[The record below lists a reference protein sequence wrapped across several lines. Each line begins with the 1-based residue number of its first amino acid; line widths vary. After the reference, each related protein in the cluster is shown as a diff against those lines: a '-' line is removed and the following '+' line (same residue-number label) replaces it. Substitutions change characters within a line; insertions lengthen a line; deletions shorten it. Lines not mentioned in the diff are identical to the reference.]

1 MNYMKREVTVIGGI
15 TADIEGVPQEDL
27 KLQDSNPGV
36 IRISHGGVGRNITE
50 NLGRLGV
57 SVALVSAAGEDFVGI
72 SAKNELEGLGVDV
85 SQVAL
90 YPEESTA
97 MYLSILNILGDME
110 MGLCNM
116 DVLEKITMER
126 LHPLIPWLKDS
137 QILCLDT
144 NLSEELLGNI
154 TDELDGFPLFLDP
167 VSVAKASRA
176 RKYIGRFHTVKPNRM
191 EAEELS
197 GLTILSEEDLNRAGD
212 WFLAQGVTRLFITLG
227 SGGVYFREGKE
238 QGLLP
243 VKNTV
248 LKSATGAG
256 DAFSAAV
263 LLGHLRQWDVRKTAE
278 IAMIASQIA
287 MESKAPVNPC
297 MGMERL
303 LKEREKGEKAHA

>member
-1 MNYMKREVTVIGGI
+1 MKREVTVIGGI

-72 SAKNELEGLGVDV
+72 SAKNELESLGVDV
-85 SQVAL
+85 SQVVL
-90 YPEESTA
+90 YPEESSA

-116 DVLEKITMER
+116 DVLEKITKER
-126 LHPLIPWLKDS
+126 LHPMIPWLKES

-144 NLSEELLGNI
+144 NLSEELLENLTRDLEG
-154 TDELDGFPLFLDP
+154 LPLFLDP
-167 VSVAKASRA
+167 VSVAKAGRA
-176 RKYIGRFHTVKPNRM
+176 RKTIGRFHTIKPNRM

-212 WFLAQGVTRLFITLG
+212 WFLAQGVTRIFITLG
-227 SGGVYFREGKE
+227 SGGVYYREGSE
-238 QGLLP
+238 QGLIP
-243 VKNTV
+243 VRKTV

-278 IAMIASQIA
+278 IAMTASQIA

-297 MGMERL
+297 MGMEL
-303 LKEREKGEKAHA
+303 LLNRWEKGGKSNA

>member
-1 MNYMKREVTVIGGI
+1 MKREVTVIGGI

-72 SAKNELEGLGVDV
+72 SAKNELESLGVDV
-85 SQVAL
+85 SQVVL
-90 YPEESTA
+90 YPEESSA

-116 DVLEKITMER
+116 DVLEKITKER
-126 LHPLIPWLKDS
+126 LHPMIPWLKES

-144 NLSEELLGNI
+144 NLSEELLENLTRDLEG
-154 TDELDGFPLFLDP
+154 LPLFLDP
-167 VSVAKASRA
+167 VSVAKAGRA
-176 RKYIGRFHTVKPNRM
+176 RKTIGRFHTIKPNRM

-212 WFLAQGVTRLFITLG
+212 WFLAQGVTRIFITLG
-227 SGGVYFREGKE
+227 SGGVYYREGSE
-238 QGLLP
+238 QGLIP
-243 VKNTV
+243 VRKTV

-278 IAMIASQIA
+278 IAMTASQIA

-297 MGMERL
+297 MGMEL
-303 LKEREKGEKAHA
+303 LLNRWDKGGKSNA